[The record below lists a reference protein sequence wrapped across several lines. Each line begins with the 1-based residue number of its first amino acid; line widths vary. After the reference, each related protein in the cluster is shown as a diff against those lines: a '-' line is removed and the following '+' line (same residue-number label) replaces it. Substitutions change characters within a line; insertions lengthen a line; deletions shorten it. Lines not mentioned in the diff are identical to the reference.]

1 MTSSYLMQSFPRERT
16 EEHKAIDLLRQSVNM
31 AKTAACLIDDSTEY
45 RDDDSAHSDYLMTA
59 AKESAELAL
68 SVLEDALKLI
78 NQEIAK

>member
-1 MTSSYLMQSFPRERT
+1 MQSFPRERT

-45 RDDDSAHSDYLMTA
+45 RDDDSAHSDYLMTV

>member
-1 MTSSYLMQSFPRERT
+1 MTSKYLMQSFPRERA
-16 EEHKAIDLLRQSVNM
+16 EEHKAIDLLRQAVNM

-45 RDDDSAHSDYLMTA
+45 RDDDSAHSDYLMA
-59 AKESAELAL
+59 VAKESAELAL